1 MLINAEDGLRF
12 HGLRLL
18 CALHVAFF
26 QLFSA
31 LYFLLRMMLQQ
42 SDGFSSAEIQEVK
55 ETFKKFDEDSSGD
68 IDVCELSDMLRFQG
82 HAASMDEALT

>member
-1 MLINAEDGLRF
+1 
-12 HGLRLL
+12 
-18 CALHVAFF
+18 
-26 QLFSA
+26 
-31 LYFLLRMMLQQ
+31 MLQQ